1 MTCCIENEPL
11 VLDINQ
17 HNENR
22 AHEIRIIIGN
32 NVISRNEKTCKVF
45 EGKAD
50 GEVFEA
56 QGLEGHIENIEENI
70 YFVADDDYDKN
81 SKKRGQDKNIFI
93 KRIKKSKRQ

>member
-56 QGLEGHIENIEENI
+56 
-70 YFVADDDYDKN
+70 
-81 SKKRGQDKNIFI
+81 
-93 KRIKKSKRQ
+93 